1 MELDQ
6 ILKLIDAG
14 FTKADIE
21 AMTSPAKE
29 STPTAAPEEKTAE
42 PVIEKAPAETAPVEK
57 VPETAAPAEN
67 PVMTALLEEMKGIRK
82 QLQMQAILHDGF
94 TPASPDDAQQILASI
109 INPVNEKKG

>member
-14 FTKADIE
+14 FTKSDIE
-21 AMTSPAKE
+21 AMTSAPAKV
-29 STPTAAPEEKTAE
+29 STEPT
-42 PVIEKAPAETAPVEK
+42 APAEPAEEPVRE
-57 VPETAAPAEN
+57 AAPAAKPE
-67 PVMTALLEEMKGIRK
+67 PVEAPAVNNDFSALLEEMKGIRK

-109 INPVNEKKG
+109 INPATKGKD

>member
-21 AMTSPAKE
+21 AMSAPAKE
-29 STPTAAPEEKTAE
+29 STEPT
-42 PVIEKAPAETAPVEK
+42 APAEPTEPVRE
-57 VPETAAPAEN
+57 AAPAAKTEPAEPTVN
-67 PVMTALLEEMKGIRK
+67 PDFSALLEEMKGIRK

-94 TPASPDDAQQILASI
+94 TPASPDDAEKIMASI
-109 INPVNEKKG
+109 INPPLKGKE

>member
-21 AMTSPAKE
+21 AMSAPAEE
-29 STPTAAPEEKTAE
+29 STE
-42 PVIEKAPAETAPVEK
+42 PKAPAAPVEEPK
-57 VPETAAPAEN
+57 EAAPAAEPKPAEPTAN
-67 PVMTALLEEMKGIRK
+67 PDFSALLEEMKGIRK

-94 TPASPDDAQQILASI
+94 TPASPDDAEKIMASI
-109 INPVNEKKG
+109 INPPIKGKE

>member
-21 AMTSPAKE
+21 AMSAPAKE
-29 STPTAAPEEKTAE
+29 STEPTAQAEPAE
-42 PVIEKAPAETAPVEK
+42 PVKETAP
-57 VPETAAPAEN
+57 AAKTEPAEPTVN
-67 PVMTALLEEMKGIRK
+67 PDFSALLEEMKGIRK

-94 TPASPDDAQQILASI
+94 TPASPDDAEKIMASI
-109 INPVNEKKG
+109 INPPLKGKE

>member
-21 AMTSPAKE
+21 AMSAPAKE
-29 STPTAAPEEKTAE
+29 STEPT
-42 PVIEKAPAETAPVEK
+42 APAEPAEPIKE
-57 VPETAAPAEN
+57 AAPAAE
-67 PVMTALLEEMKGIRK
+67 PKPAEPTVSPDFSALLEEMKGIRK

-94 TPASPDDAQQILASI
+94 TPASPDDAEKIMASI
-109 INPVNEKKG
+109 INPPLKGKE

>member
-14 FTKADIE
+14 FTKSDIE
-21 AMTSPAKE
+21 AMTSAPAKE
-29 STPTAAPEEKTAE
+29 STEPTAPAATVEEPKE
-42 PVIEKAPAETAPVEK
+42 
-57 VPETAAPAEN
+57 AAPAQRSVEALKPEETPAVN
-67 PVMTALLEEMKGIRK
+67 NDFSALLEEMKSIRK

-109 INPVNEKKG
+109 INPATKGKD

>member
-21 AMTSPAKE
+21 AMSAPAKE
-29 STPTAAPEEKTAE
+29 SKEPAPAEPAE
-42 PVIEKAPAETAPVEK
+42 PVKE
-57 VPETAAPAEN
+57 AAPAAPAAKTEPAEPTVN
-67 PVMTALLEEMKGIRK
+67 PDFSALLEEMKGIRK

-94 TPASPDDAQQILASI
+94 TPASPDDAEKIMASI
-109 INPVNEKKG
+109 INPPLKGKE

>member
-21 AMTSPAKE
+21 AMAAPAKD
-29 STPTAAPEEKTAE
+29 STPTAAPEEPAAE
-42 PVIEKAPAETAPVEK
+42 PVIEPTPAEKAPETAP
-57 VPETAAPAEN
+57 AAGPDF
-67 PVMTALLEEMKGIRK
+67 TALLEEMKGIRK